1 MSKVTVLGAGAWGT
15 TMAQVLADRGN
26 DVLLWGRSPEL
37 VQEINGSHTN
47 KKYLGNHV
55 LPSQLKATEKID
67 EAFAHSSIIVLAIPA
82 QSLRSALTEWK
93 SLIPSDALIVST
105 LKGIE
110 LTSELRMT
118 EVIVDVLGKKN
129 YAIITGPNL
138 ADELILRQPAG
149 AVAAAPT
156 SEVAT
161 KVQELFSTPYYR
173 VYTSTDVVGCE
184 LAGAIKSIIALA
196 VGMSIGMGFGENTQ
210 AMLITRGLNEVA
222 RLCAAH
228 AADPLSAMGL
238 AGMGDLVA
246 TCGSPLSRNRTFG
259 ELVGRTGSIETA
271 RAENIKT
278 VEGVASSGAIVE
290 IAHRVGVE
298 VPVIEAVA
306 DIVNGS
312 LTPTQAMTRLMEI
325 TTLSENFIR

>member
-1 MSKVTVLGAGAWGT
+1 MNKVTVLGAGAWGT
-15 TMAQVLADRGN
+15 TMAQVLADCGN

-55 LPSQLKATEKID
+55 LPNQLKATEKID

-82 QSLRSALTEWK
+82 QSLRTALTEWK
-93 SLIPSDALIVST
+93 SMIPSDALIVST

-110 LTSELRMT
+110 LTSDLRMT
-118 EVIVDVLGKKN
+118 EVIVDVLGTKN

-156 SEVAT
+156 SEIAT

-222 RLCAAH
+222 RIGAAH
-228 AADPLSAMGL
+228 GADPLSAAGL

-246 TCGSPLSRNRTFG
+246 SCG
-259 ELVGRTGSIETA
+259 
-271 RAENIKT
+271 
-278 VEGVASSGAIVE
+278 
-290 IAHRVGVE
+290 
-298 VPVIEAVA
+298 
-306 DIVNGS
+306 
-312 LTPTQAMTRLMEI
+312 
-325 TTLSENFIR
+325 